1 MGRLDHLVE
10 AVYERFKDRYFTG
23 ERAFLAITSCCSS
36 LTFFFQFSGVLVDL
50 LGVKYVSWTP
60 PCIRLADL
68 CPRYYAR
75 VEKVYPPKYN
85 ADANA
90 RDAHKD
96 ASSSSSLDDDPPHVI
111 GGDLKVPAKDALAND
126 NPTLYYYWVH
136 LIELERDKSHEKGK
150 SSTKITDADKRLVG
164 SLIEVQ
170 CGMMRFVVSLLI
182 STSGVVAYFYSISV
196 ATASHFPSPS
206 FAASLGTV

>member
-1 MGRLDHLVE
+1 
-10 AVYERFKDRYFTG
+10 
-23 ERAFLAITSCCSS
+23 
-36 LTFFFQFSGVLVDL
+36 
-50 LGVKYVSWTP
+50 
-60 PCIRLADL
+60 
-68 CPRYYAR
+68 

-96 ASSSSSLDDDPPHVI
+96 ASSSSTLDDDPPHVI

-136 LIELERDKSHEKGK
+136 LTELERDKSHEKGK

-170 CGMMRFVVSLLI
+170 CGMMRFFGFPAVLNL
-182 STSGVVAYFYSISV
+182 TYLAYCYLFLV
-196 ATASHFPSPS
+196 ATACHSPS
-206 FAASLGTV
+206 RSSVASLGTVWIVRQPSPRHGLSKQTLLNDMGSIPSCLKKLDKALKLSKEVKLIKGKRHGKTKRDLQIRSRKR

>member
-1 MGRLDHLVE
+1 
-10 AVYERFKDRYFTG
+10 
-23 ERAFLAITSCCSS
+23 
-36 LTFFFQFSGVLVDL
+36 
-50 LGVKYVSWTP
+50 
-60 PCIRLADL
+60 
-68 CPRYYAR
+68 

-96 ASSSSSLDDDPPHVI
+96 ASSSSTLDDDPPHVI

-136 LIELERDKSHEKGK
+136 LTELERDKSHEKGK

-170 CGMMRFVVSLLI
+170 CGMMRFFGFPAVLKLTYLAHFYLFLVV
-182 STSGVVAYFYSISV
+182 
-196 ATASHFPSPS
+196 TACHSPS
-206 FAASLGTV
+206 RSSVASLGIVWIVRQPSPRHGLSKQTLLNDMGSIPSCLKKLDKALKLSKEVKLIKGKRHGKTKRDLQIRSRKR